1 MMKKG
6 QVNDTKQSYSLRK
19 YKFGL
24 ASVILGSFIM
34 VTSPVFADQTTS
46 VQVNN
51 QTGTSVDANNSSNET
66 SASSVI
72 TSNNDSVQASD
83 KVVNSQNTAT
93 KDITTPLVETKPMV
107 EKTLPEQGNYVY
119 SKETEVKNTPSKSAP
134 VAFYAKKGD
143 KVFYDQVFN
152 KDNVKWISYKSFCGV
167 RRYAA
172 IESLDP
178 SGGSETKAPTPVTN
192 SGSNNQEKI
201 ATQGNYTFS
210 HKVEVKNEAKVAS
223 PTQFTLDKG
232 DRIFYDQI
240 LTIEGNQWLS
250 YKSFNGV
257 RRFVLLGKASSVE
270 KTEDKEKVSPQ
281 PQARITK
288 TGRLTISNETTT
300 GFDILITNIKDDN
313 GIAAVKVPVWTEQG
327 GQDDIKWYTAVTTG
341 DGNYK
346 VAVSFADHKNEKGL
360 YNIHLYYQEA
370 SGTLVGVTGT
380 KVTVAG
386 TNSSQ
391 EPIENGL
398 AKTGV
403 YNIIGSTEVKNEAKI
418 SSQTQFTLEKGDK
431 INYDQVLTADGYQW
445 ISYKSYSGVRR
456 YIPVKKLTTS
466 SEKAK
471 DEATKP
477 TSYPNLPKT
486 GTYTFTKTVDVK
498 SQPKVSSPVEFNFQ
512 KGEKIHYDQV
522 LVVDGHQWISYKSY
536 SGIRRYIRLPAKQNM
551 VQ

>member
-210 HKVEVKNEAKVAS
+210 HKVEVKNEAKVVS

-536 SGIRRYIRLPAKQNM
+536 SGIRRYIEI
-551 VQ
+551 

>member
-119 SKETEVKNTPSKSAP
+119 SKETEVKNTPSKLAP

-536 SGIRRYIRLPAKQNM
+536 SGIRRYIEI
-551 VQ
+551 

>member
-24 ASVILGSFIM
+24 ASVILGPFIM

-536 SGIRRYIRLPAKQNM
+536 SGIRRYIEI
-551 VQ
+551 

>member
-536 SGIRRYIRLPAKQNM
+536 SGIRRYIKI
-551 VQ
+551 

>member
-300 GFDILITNIKDDN
+300 DFDILITNIKDDN

-536 SGIRRYIRLPAKQNM
+536 SGIRRYIEI
-551 VQ
+551 

>member
-431 INYDQVLTADGYQW
+431 INYDKVLTADGYQW

-536 SGIRRYIRLPAKQNM
+536 SGIRRYIEI
-551 VQ
+551 

>member
-391 EPIENGL
+391 EHIENGL

-536 SGIRRYIRLPAKQNM
+536 SGIRRYIEI
-551 VQ
+551 

>member
-34 VTSPVFADQTTS
+34 VTSPVFADQTIS

-536 SGIRRYIRLPAKQNM
+536 SGIRRYIEI
-551 VQ
+551 

>member
-51 QTGTSVDANNSSNET
+51 QTGTSVDANNSSNDT

-536 SGIRRYIRLPAKQNM
+536 SGIRRYIEI
-551 VQ
+551 

>member
-288 TGRLTISNETTT
+288 TGRLTLSNETTT

-536 SGIRRYIRLPAKQNM
+536 SGIRRYIEI
-551 VQ
+551 

>member
-143 KVFYDQVFN
+143 KVFYYQVFN

-536 SGIRRYIRLPAKQNM
+536 SGIRRYIEI
-551 VQ
+551 

>member
-370 SGTLVGVTGT
+370 SWTLVGVTGT

-431 INYDQVLTADGYQW
+431 INYDQVLIADGYQW

-536 SGIRRYIRLPAKQNM
+536 SGIRRYIEI
-551 VQ
+551 

>member
-201 ATQGNYTFS
+201 ATQGNYTFP

-536 SGIRRYIRLPAKQNM
+536 SGIRRYIEI
-551 VQ
+551 

>member
-341 DGNYK
+341 DDNYK

-536 SGIRRYIRLPAKQNM
+536 SGIRRYIEI
-551 VQ
+551 

>member
-431 INYDQVLTADGYQW
+431 INYDQVLTADSYQW

-536 SGIRRYIRLPAKQNM
+536 SGIRRYIEI
-551 VQ
+551 

>member
-6 QVNDTKQSYSLRK
+6 QVNDTKQSYSLCK

-536 SGIRRYIRLPAKQNM
+536 SGIRRYIEI
-551 VQ
+551 

>member
-51 QTGTSVDANNSSNET
+51 QTGTSVDAHNSSNET
-66 SASSVI
+66 GASSVI

-83 KVVNSQNTAT
+83 KVVNSQNKAT

-152 KDNVKWISYKSFCGV
+152 KDNVKWISYKSFGGV

-178 SGGSETKAPTPVTN
+178 SGGSETKTPTPVTN

-240 LTIEGNQWLS
+240 LTTEGNQWLS

-486 GTYTFTKTVDVK
+486 GTYTFIKTVDVK

-536 SGIRRYIRLPAKQNM
+536 SGIRRYIEI
-551 VQ
+551 

>member
-240 LTIEGNQWLS
+240 LTTEGNQWLS

-536 SGIRRYIRLPAKQNM
+536 SGIRRYIEI
-551 VQ
+551 

>member
-210 HKVEVKNEAKVAS
+210 HKVEVKNETKVAS

-536 SGIRRYIRLPAKQNM
+536 SGIRRYIEI
-551 VQ
+551 

>member
-134 VAFYAKKGD
+134 VAFYVKKGD

-370 SGTLVGVTGT
+370 SWTLVGVTGT

-536 SGIRRYIRLPAKQNM
+536 SGIRRYIEI
-551 VQ
+551 

>member
-72 TSNNDSVQASD
+72 TSNNDSAQASD

-536 SGIRRYIRLPAKQNM
+536 SGIRRYIEI
-551 VQ
+551 

>member
-34 VTSPVFADQTTS
+34 ITSPVFADQTTS

-536 SGIRRYIRLPAKQNM
+536 SGIRRYIEI
-551 VQ
+551 

>member
-93 KDITTPLVETKPMV
+93 KDITTHLVETKPMV

-536 SGIRRYIRLPAKQNM
+536 SGIRRYIEI
-551 VQ
+551 

>member
-172 IESLDP
+172 NESLDP

-536 SGIRRYIRLPAKQNM
+536 SGIRRYIEI
-551 VQ
+551 

>member
-288 TGRLTISNETTT
+288 TGRLTISNGTTT

-536 SGIRRYIRLPAKQNM
+536 SGIRRYIEI
-551 VQ
+551 

>member
-24 ASVILGSFIM
+24 ASVILGAFIM

-536 SGIRRYIRLPAKQNM
+536 SGIRRYIEI
-551 VQ
+551 

>member
-341 DGNYK
+341 DGNCK

-536 SGIRRYIRLPAKQNM
+536 SGIRRYIEI
-551 VQ
+551 

>member
-313 GIAAVKVPVWTEQG
+313 DIAAVKVPVWTEQG

-536 SGIRRYIRLPAKQNM
+536 SGIRRYIEI
-551 VQ
+551 

>member
-498 SQPKVSSPVEFNFQ
+498 SQPKVSSSVEFNFQ

-536 SGIRRYIRLPAKQNM
+536 SGIRRYIEI
-551 VQ
+551 

>member
-270 KTEDKEKVSPQ
+270 KTKDKEKVSPQ

-536 SGIRRYIRLPAKQNM
+536 SGIRRYIEI
-551 VQ
+551 

>member
-471 DEATKP
+471 DEATKL

-536 SGIRRYIRLPAKQNM
+536 SGIRRYIEI
-551 VQ
+551 

>member
-83 KVVNSQNTAT
+83 KVENSQNTAT

-536 SGIRRYIRLPAKQNM
+536 SGIRRYIEI
-551 VQ
+551 

>member
-471 DEATKP
+471 DEATKS

-536 SGIRRYIRLPAKQNM
+536 SGIRRYIEI
-551 VQ
+551 

>member
-327 GQDDIKWYTAVTTG
+327 GQDDIKWYTVVTTG

-536 SGIRRYIRLPAKQNM
+536 SGIRRYIEI
-551 VQ
+551 

>member
-288 TGRLTISNETTT
+288 TGRLTISNEKTT

-536 SGIRRYIRLPAKQNM
+536 SGIRRYIEI
-551 VQ
+551 

>member
-360 YNIHLYYQEA
+360 YNVHLYYQEA

-536 SGIRRYIRLPAKQNM
+536 SGIRRYIEI
-551 VQ
+551 

>member
-360 YNIHLYYQEA
+360 YNIHLYYQEV

-536 SGIRRYIRLPAKQNM
+536 SGIRRYIEI
-551 VQ
+551 

>member
-201 ATQGNYTFS
+201 ATQGNCTFS

-536 SGIRRYIRLPAKQNM
+536 SGIRRYIEI
-551 VQ
+551 

>member
-360 YNIHLYYQEA
+360 YNIHLYYQED

-536 SGIRRYIRLPAKQNM
+536 SGIRRYIEI
-551 VQ
+551 

>member
-152 KDNVKWISYKSFCGV
+152 KDNVKWISYRSFCGV

-536 SGIRRYIRLPAKQNM
+536 SGIRRYIEI
-551 VQ
+551 